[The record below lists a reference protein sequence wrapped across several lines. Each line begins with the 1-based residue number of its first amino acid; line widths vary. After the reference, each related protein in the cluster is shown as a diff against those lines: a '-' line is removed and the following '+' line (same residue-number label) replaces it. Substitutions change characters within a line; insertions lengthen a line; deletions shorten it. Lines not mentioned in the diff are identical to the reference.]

1 MKFCVIVNPY
11 FDSEDYLYQAKRI
24 KEEFALRSIECDIL
38 NNKNFLARI
47 EDSNISTKL
56 QDYTAI
62 IFWDKDKYLLEMLDR
77 AGFKIF
83 NSKDAIEVC
92 DDKMMTYIALTKNA
106 IRMPK
111 TLPGLLCFTKN
122 AHISNETINEIE
134 STFKYPLIIK
144 ESFGSLGK
152 SVYLIQ
158 NREELISKLEEV
170 KCVPHLIQ
178 EYIETSKGKDIR
190 VIAIGGKA
198 IGAMMR
204 ISNGD
209 FRSNIGAGGSG
220 IKVEL
225 DDEIIKISNNIAQA
239 LGLDYC
245 GIDLLLDK
253 DGYSVCE
260 VNSNAFFKTFEKATN
275 INVASKYVDYI
286 LSKLN

>member
-24 KEEFALRSIECDIL
+24 KEEFNLRSIECDIL

-47 EDSNISTKL
+47 EDGNISKKL

-134 STFKYPLIIK
+134 NTFKYPLIIK

-158 NREELISKLEEV
+158 NRDELASKLEEV

-286 LSKLN
+286 MSKLN

>member
-56 QDYTAI
+56 QNYTAI

-134 STFKYPLIIK
+134 NTFKYPLIIK

-158 NREELISKLEEV
+158 NREELISKLEDV
-170 KCVPHLIQ
+170 KCAPHLIQ

-190 VIAIGGKA
+190 VITIGGKA

>member
-24 KEEFALRSIECDIL
+24 KEEFDLRSIECDIL

-47 EDSNISTKL
+47 ENGNISTKL

-134 STFKYPLIIK
+134 NTFKYPLIIK